1 MDIEK
6 GYHSTGV
13 QQGVLIPKEETIE
26 APKGH
31 REIQLPPR
39 KGEGIYV
46 LKVPDSLTDQEI
58 DAISGLWE
66 QACARGVILLG
77 AEFDLRWVGAPERR
91 GDGNEHGRGDE
102 PEGHGGRR

>member
-13 QQGVLIPKEETIE
+13 QQIPMIPQEETIE
-26 APKGH
+26 APRGQK
-31 REIQLPPR
+31 EIQLPPR

-46 LKVPDSLTDQEI
+46 LKVPDSLSDTEI
-58 DAISGLWE
+58 EAIGGIWD

-77 AEFDLRWVGAPERR
+77 EEFDLRWVGAPERR
-91 GDGNEHGRGDE
+91 GDPEGHGRGDE
-102 PEGHGGRR
+102 PEGHGGHR